1 MLLDAAAGHFLEASH
16 TPAIKV
22 TALPQHGLEQLVVK
36 QHRLSLF
43 LSIDDLRDHAIV
55 VNHGLLESLW
65 GLLWQLLVCTNETGP
80 AAPTLLILQLSE
92 MLSYFVHLFVTL
104 LDRHFD
110 EMLQLFEV
118 FFELGLVGGVRGAR
132 QEG

>member
-1 MLLDAAAGHFLEASH
+1 M
-16 TPAIKV
+16 
-22 TALPQHGLEQLVVK
+22 
-36 QHRLSLF
+36 
-43 LSIDDLRDHAIV
+43 RDHAIV
-55 VNHGLLESLW
+55 VNHGLLEGLW
-65 GLLWQLLVCTNETGP
+65 GLLWQLLVCTNEARP

-118 FFELGLVGGVRGAR
+118 FFELGLVGGVCGAR